1 MKKLIIALC
10 MTSMLALAAHAAEG
24 EAKKEGDKPKK
35 PELTTEQKAFV
46 SEMKEKYDVNK
57 DGKLDKEEK
66 SKMTTEEQTKW
77 KAIYPAKKKGE
88 GKGEGK
94 GKGEAKPE

>member
-66 SKMTTEEQTKW
+66 TKMTDEQKAKW
-77 KAIYPAKKKGE
+77 KEIYPPKKKAE
-88 GKGEGK
+88 
-94 GKGEAKPE
+94 GEAKPEAK